1 MKKFIHGSS
10 EKVVALL
17 NDSSVKDGKYLIKT
31 FSPEAYRSVYIA
43 NKFATMLLNNERSYE
58 DQDILEDAI
67 WNNPEVELE
76 EDVYEALPSKILN
89 LMMEDNDIKELI
101 DYYYT
106 RYVFD
111 DEIFWYIEKFIETFN
126 TRKEMSNEELISQFE
141 DILENDSFS
150 EAFDWLKDELKS

>member
-17 NDSSVKDGKYLIKT
+17 NDDLIKNGKYLIKT

-43 NKFATMLLNNERSYE
+43 DKFAIMLLNNERSYE
-58 DQDILEDAI
+58 DQDILEDVI

-76 EDVYEALPSKILN
+76 EDVYETLPSKILN